1 MNYHIKFTSFY
12 ATCLNII
19 SLTSLLLYYDA
30 VAPSPIDVLAE
41 VASSPSAFMNDGS
54 NGPESY
60 SNGNDDNNR
69 SNAVLWPNKVYPK
82 RRNVVRPP
90 MVDSN
95 LLRFLA
101 KQKPVQ
107 KQAGQSQAYLDVPE
121 DDGTS
126 SASVNNSDSDQ
137 QQQSLALSNAPA
149 APFVSPTNGYLT
161 SLSQED
167 EATTIA
173 PASDTAPTTFSPL
186 SQQQELSLQPPS
198 LISQQQQQEAEQ
210 QQQLEQVDDSDS
222 LVDFDDSNSLVDSS
236 GLGQFNRYRIASML
250 RTTLA
255 TDSSSNNDNNMSG
268 EDEALFCLAGERVQS
283 QALARTARRR
293 VREFLKERDQ
303 AWTADSIPI
312 AAPSER
318 AAAPSSTSPAL
329 YGVQDVVDVMISFGL
344 TAKDIAEIFVH
355 SPGIALMRPQHAQQQ
370 VDEIEADVDASV
382 SAESISAAAVE
393 PKEKEEDGTNDHN
406 GETLQE
412 TLDRSLVGLLCGT
425 LGLRKYDA
433 RKVLRNCP
441 GLLTMRGS
449 RSAEQVIMLLS
460 RLGVSANSIARDKNA
475 LPTLLSR
482 SPAALF
488 RLIAFL
494 ASDAVRM
501 PMNKIGPLL
510 RRSECQELLDMVA
523 PVPVFDSN
531 TDDVVQGKYNDGT
544 TDPGV
549 VAALWGQSSQVR
561 RERINEVYRN
571 MTKTA
576 STLRNE
582 IGTEDLGK
590 VISAYPKVLLLDA
603 EEQIL
608 PTANYLMNELG
619 VWEDDLPRVL
629 QLYPALLGMEISQ
642 MEQVAAFL
650 LDLEVGPETLSSI
663 FRSFPAILTL
673 DIEMTMVPVVDF
685 LKSKAE
691 IANVGRFISR
701 LPPILGYSVPNELQP
716 KWEFLES
723 IVSDARYELS
733 RFPAYFSYPLERVEA
748 RFDYLR
754 NVKQVPVQLLGLDK
768 VLRFGDKDF
777 AIKVAAD
784 RDFGKAFRAFT
795 QDRKQA
801 AAAGVRKKSTKQR
814 APKRKQAPQQSN
826 SYNKVL

>member
-1 MNYHIKFTSFY
+1 
-12 ATCLNII
+12 
-19 SLTSLLLYYDA
+19 
-30 VAPSPIDVLAE
+30 
-41 VASSPSAFMNDGS
+41 
-54 NGPESY
+54 
-60 SNGNDDNNR
+60 
-69 SNAVLWPNKVYPK
+69 
-82 RRNVVRPP
+82 

-101 KQKPVQ
+101 KQKQ
-107 KQAGQSQAYLDVPE
+107 GQVTTQAYLDGQE
-121 DDGTS
+121 KAKTDTS
-126 SASVNNSDSDQ
+126 SSTIVNNDGDSGNEQ
-137 QQQSLALSNAPA
+137 KLEEKSLPVPDLPPPSPS
-149 APFVSPTNGYLT
+149 FVSPTKAYLT
-161 SLSQED
+161 SLAQAED
-167 EATTIA
+167 GAIASASGPAAT
-173 PASDTAPTTFSPL
+173 DTTLTAQLSLLSPL
-186 SQQQELSLQPPS
+186 PPSTTLATALPQEQGRGQSLQPSPQ
-198 LISQQQQQEAEQ
+198 ISQPLVSEQQL
-210 QQQLEQVDDSDS
+210 QQQLEQVNDRDSDS
-222 LVDFDDSNSLVDSS
+222 LVVDSVSIDDSNENSQVEVEVDSS
-236 GLGQFNRYRIASML
+236 LGQFNRYRIASML

-255 TDSSSNNDNNMSG
+255 ADSSSNNGNDVNMSG
-268 EDEALFCLAGERVQS
+268 QDETLFSLAGERVQS

-303 AWTADSIPI
+303 AWTADTSSISSSSSASTDTVIGAAVSI
-312 AAPSER
+312 AAT
-318 AAAPSSTSPAL
+318 ATSLPP
-329 YGVQDVVDVMISFGL
+329 YGVQDVVDVMLSFGL

-355 SPGIALMRPQHAQQQ
+355 SPGIALMRPQRAQQQ
-370 VDEIEADVDASV
+370 QQGEEEIESELDAHASMPVELTATASV
-382 SAESISAAAVE
+382 AVE
-393 PKEKEEDGTNDHN
+393 PKEKEEDHN
-406 GETLQE
+406 GETLKE
-412 TLDRSLVGLLCGT
+412 TLDRSLIGLLCGT

-449 RSAEQVIMLLS
+449 RSAEQVVMLLS

-501 PMNKIGPLL
+501 PMNKIGPLM

-531 TDDVVQGKYNDGT
+531 TDDADQGKYNDGT
-544 TDPGV
+544 TDPVV
-549 VAALWGQSSQVR
+549 VAALWGRSSQVR
-561 RERINEVYRN
+561 RERINQVYRN

-576 STLRNE
+576 SALRHE

-603 EEQIL
+603 QEQIL
-608 PTANYLMNELG
+608 PTANYLMKELG

-642 MEQVAAFL
+642 LEQVEAYL
-650 LDLEVGPETLSSI
+650 LDLGVGPETLSSI

-673 DIEMTMVPVVDF
+673 DIEKTMVPVVDF
-685 LKSKAE
+685 LKNTAE
-691 IANVGRFISR
+691 IHNVGRFISR

-723 IVSDARYELS
+723 VVPDAPFELT

-748 RFDYLR
+748 RFEYLR
-754 NVKQVPVQLLGLDK
+754 NVKRVPVQLLGLDQ

-784 RDFGKAFRAFT
+784 RDWGKAFRTFT

-801 AAAGVRKKSTKQR
+801 SVSERKKPTKER
-814 APKRKQAPQQSN
+814 APKKKQALQQANSN
-826 SYNKVL
+826 NNEVL